1 MLSEKML
8 NEAMLKYKHQLQN
21 YNLITHEN
29 ITSMTKGGYV
39 KYINNNFE
47 LKYGGI
53 IVGFYHRGKLIP
65 EITSSVLMTELV
77 LLVKNSI
84 GLQKINYFKN
94 YIFYMNHRTTNE
106 KLRTIFLK
114 AIQD

>member
-1 MLSEKML
+1 MIQ
-8 NEAMLKYKHQLQN
+8 EAMLEYKQQLQN
-21 YNLITHEN
+21 YKLITHEN
-29 ITSMTKGGYV
+29 ITTMTKGGYV

-53 IVGFYHRGKLIP
+53 IVGFYHKGQKIP
-65 EITSSVLMTELV
+65 KVTSTTMLTELV
-77 LLVKNSI
+77 LLVKNNI
-84 GLQKINYFKN
+84 GLQRINFSKN

-114 AIQD
+114 AIQED